1 MLQTGLVSELTGAE
15 SLKLVRGAGTRGF
28 SKLFRSHEA
37 TGRETVKEG
46 SIVPINALQVNN
58 VTKSFGQ
65 RMAVNGV
72 SFNLERSQVL
82 GLLGPNGSGK
92 STLMKI
98 IVGIMKP
105 DSGSILVNGVDVAKE
120 PITVKRAVGFVPESP
135 RLYEFLTGIEYLDFV
150 ADIHG
155 LQANE
160 KQERITEFLKA
171 LDLEGRENELIH
183 GYSQGMK
190 QKLAIIAGLLH
201 RPKIL
206 VLDEP
211 LNALDP
217 RSARIVKDLVHK
229 LRDDGVPTIFSTH
242 VLEIADA
249 ICDQIVIM
257 YEGKVLEEGT
267 SKEVRSKSG
276 TLGSTLEEVFLKLT
290 GTSDT
295 REIVEALTK

>member
-1 MLQTGLVSELTGAE
+1 
-15 SLKLVRGAGTRGF
+15 
-28 SKLFRSHEA
+28 
-37 TGRETVKEG
+37 
-46 SIVPINALQVNN
+46 
-58 VTKSFGQ
+58 
-65 RMAVNGV
+65 V
-72 SFNLERSQVL
+72 SFSVDRGEIL

-98 IVGIMKP
+98 IVGILKP
-105 DSGSILVNGVDVAKE
+105 DAGNIQVLGADVAKD
-120 PITVKRAVGFVPESP
+120 TTAVKKMIGFVPESP

-150 ADIHG
+150 ADVHE
-155 LQANE
+155 LDAAS

-201 RPKIL
+201 RPQLL

-217 RSARIVKDLVHK
+217 RTARIVKDLVHK

-249 ICDQIVIM
+249 ICDRIVIM
-257 YEGKVLEEGT
+257 YGGKILEEGT
-267 SKEVRSKSG
+267 AQELKTKAGSP
-276 TLGSTLEEVFLKLT
+276 GSTLEEVFLKLT
-290 GTSDT
+290 GTSDI
-295 REIVEALTK
+295 REIVEALSR

>member
-1 MLQTGLVSELTGAE
+1 MNFSLE
-15 SLKLVRGAGTRGF
+15 SG
-28 SKLFRSHEA
+28 E
-37 TGRETVKEG
+37 
-46 SIVPINALQVNN
+46 
-58 VTKSFGQ
+58 
-65 RMAVNGV
+65 
-72 SFNLERSQVL
+72 VL

-98 IVGIMKP
+98 IVGILRP
-105 DSGSILVNGVDVAKE
+105 DHGKIQVLGTDVKTNPTA
-120 PITVKRAVGFVPESP
+120 VKKVVGFVPESP

-155 LQANE
+155 LDAGT
-160 KQERITEFLKA
+160 KHERIIEFLRA

-201 RPKIL
+201 RPQIL
-206 VLDEP
+206 ILDEP

-217 RSARIVKDLVHK
+217 RSARIVKELIHK
-229 LRDDGVPTIFSTH
+229 LRDNRVPTIFSTH

-249 ICDQIVIM
+249 ICDRIVIM
-257 YEGKVLEEGT
+257 NNGKVLEEGAT
-267 SKEVRSKSG
+267 KELKAKAG
-276 TLGSTLEEVFLKLT
+276 TPGSTLEEVFLKLT

-295 REIVEALTK
+295 REIVEALGR